1 MTIILYRVFS
11 STLHHVIDFTENIF
25 KKISYSFMFLPS
37 YLFRVNISIFNAR

>member
-11 STLHHVIDFTENIF
+11 STLHHVIDFTETIF
-25 KKISYSFMFLPS
+25 KKISYSYIFLPS